1 MFDRTG
7 VKVTSSGLVCSW
19 TTIRNMYSFR
29 RSLYKITRGGA
40 GASHGYLA
48 VRVNKKCVL
57 VHRVIARLFLGEPDK
72 GCMVNHKN
80 GVKTDNRPAN
90 LEWVSQAD
98 NNRHAT
104 YKLKVN
110 RRKPQFDHAE
120 ALELVAAGFTQ
131 KFVAEVFNVSPSAI
145 FRIVHKGESS
155 V

>member
-19 TTIRNMYSFR
+19 TTIRNMHSFR
-29 RSLYKITRGGA
+29 RRLYKITRGIG
-40 GASHGYLA
+40 GSSHGYLA

-57 VHRVIARLFLGEPDK
+57 VHRVVARLFHGEPEK
-72 GCMVNHKN
+72 GQMVNHKN
-80 GVKTDNRPAN
+80 GVKQDNRPGN

-104 YKLKVN
+104 YELKVN
-110 RRKPQFDHAE
+110 RRKPQFNHTE
-120 ALELVAAGFTQ
+120 AIELVTAGFTQ
-131 KFVAEVFNVSPSAI
+131 KFVAELFNVSASAV
-145 FRIVHKGESS
+145 FRITHKGDSS